1 MTPIRRR
8 DMMTNLANATGHVS
22 PLTIHVDSF
31 LDSFRTAGYAPPA
44 VTSRRLI
51 LNAFIRFI
59 AGKRRATEDLRDA
72 DVAAFLNRRPTRPE
86 DPKERAALR
95 RFVAHLRAQGVCSP
109 REAGPV
115 TPAEEITQR
124 YVAFLR
130 QDRGLAENSI
140 AVYAPCA
147 REFFTYRVTQTGR
160 LALKTLDADTIRT
173 FLLGRTANRSTESSR
188 LLSVS
193 LRSVLRFLFLR
204 GETPRDLSAA
214 VPMVRT
220 YRQSTVPAVL
230 STEEVERVLA
240 TPDRSTVRGRRDAA
254 ILLLLARLGLRAS
267 EIVFLELD
275 NLHWRAG
282 EIVIRGKGPQRDH
295 VPLLANVGDALA
307 RYLRHGRGPS
317 ASRRVFLRVIPPR
330 VGLARPCA
338 IDHIVRLAFSRAG
351 VRPRPRR
358 VAHLFRHSLAT
369 RMIRRGASIPEIAQV
384 LRHRSQSSTAIYAKV
399 SVDAL
404 RGVARPWPVVGAGR

>member
-1 MTPIRRR
+1 
-8 DMMTNLANATGHVS
+8 MTNAANATDHVRQ
-22 PLTIHVDSF
+22 LAAHIDSF
-31 LDSFRTAGYAPPA
+31 CDGLRAAGHGPAA

-51 LNAFIRFI
+51 INAFIRSI
-59 AGKRRATEDLRDA
+59 ASKRRAAEDLSDA
-72 DVAAFLNRRPTRPE
+72 DVTAFLKRRPTRRE
-86 DPKERAALR
+86 DPKERAVLR
-95 RFVAHLRAQGVCSP
+95 RLMPHLRAQDVCSP
-109 REAGPV
+109 TESKLI
-115 TPAEEITQR
+115 TPADEITQR

-140 AVYAPCA
+140 AIYAPCA
-147 REFFTYRVTQTGR
+147 RDFFTYRVTQVGR
-160 LALKTLDADTIRT
+160 LALETLDADTVRT
-173 FLLGRTANRSTESSR
+173 FLLERIANRSTESSR

-204 GETPRDLSAA
+204 GETPRDLSSA

-230 STEEVERVLA
+230 SVDEVRRVLA
-240 TPDRSTVRGRRDAA
+240 TPDPSTVRGRRDAA

-267 EIVFLELD
+267 EVVFLELGD
-275 NLHWRAG
+275 LHWHAA
-282 EIVIRGKGPQRDH
+282 EIVIRGKGPHRDQ
-295 VPLLANVGDALA
+295 VPLLADVGEAIA
-307 RYLRHGRGPS
+307 RYLERGRGPS

-351 VRPRPRR
+351 VPPRHRR

-369 RMIRRGASIPEIAQV
+369 RMIRHGASLPEIAEV
-384 LRHRSQSSTAIYAKV
+384 LRHRSQSTTAIYAKV
-399 SVDAL
+399 SLDAL
-404 RGVARPWPVVGAGR
+404 RGVARPWPVVGARR

>member
-1 MTPIRRR
+1 MK
-8 DMMTNLANATGHVS
+8 TNAAKGTNHITR
-22 PLTIHVDSF
+22 LTAHIDSF
-31 LDSFRTAGYAPPA
+31 LSGLRAAGHAPAA
-44 VTSRRLI
+44 VTARRLI
-51 LNAFIRFI
+51 ISAFMRSL
-59 AGKRRATEDLRDA
+59 ASKRRAADDLSDA
-72 DVAAFLNRRPTRPE
+72 GVSAFLKRRPTQRQ
-86 DPKERAALR
+86 DPKERAVLR
-95 RFVAHLRAQGVCSP
+95 RFLAHLRAQGVCSP
-109 REAGPV
+109 AESKPV
-115 TPAEEITQR
+115 TPVDEITQR

-140 AVYAPCA
+140 AIYAPCA
-147 REFFTYRVTQTGR
+147 RDFFTYRVTHVGY
-160 LALKTLDADTIRT
+160 LALKTLDADTVRM
-173 FLLGRTANRSTESSR
+173 FLLDRIANRSTESSR

-193 LRSVLRFLFLR
+193 MRSVLRFLFLR
-204 GETPRDLSAA
+204 GETPRDLSPA

-230 STEEVERVLA
+230 SAEEVQRVLA

-267 EIVFLELD
+267 EIVFLELSD
-275 NLHWRAG
+275 LHWRAG

-295 VPLLANVGDALA
+295 VPLLAEVGDAIA
-307 RYLRHGRGPS
+307 RYLQHGRGPS
-317 ASRRVFLRVIPPR
+317 VSRRVFLRAIPPR

-369 RMIRRGASIPEIAQV
+369 RMIRHGASLPEIAEV
-384 LRHRSQSSTAIYAKV
+384 LRHRSQSTTVIYAKV
-399 SVDAL
+399 SLDAL
-404 RGVARPWPVVGAGR
+404 RTVARPWPVVGAGR

>member
-1 MTPIRRR
+1 MK
-8 DMMTNLANATGHVS
+8 TNAANAIGYFRR
-22 PLTIHVDSF
+22 LTAHIDSF
-31 LDSFRTAGYAPPA
+31 LDGFRAAGYGPAA

-51 LNAFIRFI
+51 INAFIRSI
-59 AGKRRATEDLRDA
+59 ASKRQAAEDLSDA
-72 DVAAFLNRRPTRPE
+72 DVTAFLKRRPTRRE
-86 DPKERAALR
+86 DPKERAILR
-95 RFVAHLRAQGVCSP
+95 RFLAQLRAQGVCAPAES
-109 REAGPV
+109 RPV
-115 TPAEEITQR
+115 TPADEVTQR
-124 YVAFLR
+124 YVVFLR

-140 AVYAPCA
+140 AIYAPCA
-147 REFFTYRVTQTGR
+147 RDFFTYRVTHVGS
-160 LALKTLDADTIRT
+160 LALKTLDADTVRT
-173 FLLGRTANRSTESSR
+173 FLLERIANRSTESSR

-204 GETPRDLSAA
+204 GETPRDLSSA

-230 STEEVERVLA
+230 SVDEVQRVLA

-267 EIVFLELD
+267 EVVFLELGD
-275 NLHWRAG
+275 LHWRAG
-282 EIVIRGKGPQRDH
+282 EIVIRGKGPHRDQ
-295 VPLLANVGDALA
+295 VPLLADVGEAIA
-307 RYLRHGRGPS
+307 RYLERGRGPN

-351 VRPRPRR
+351 VPPRRRR

-369 RMIRRGASIPEIAQV
+369 RMIRHGASLSEIAEV
-384 LRHRSQSSTAIYAKV
+384 LRHRSQSTTAIYAKV
-399 SVDAL
+399 SFDAL